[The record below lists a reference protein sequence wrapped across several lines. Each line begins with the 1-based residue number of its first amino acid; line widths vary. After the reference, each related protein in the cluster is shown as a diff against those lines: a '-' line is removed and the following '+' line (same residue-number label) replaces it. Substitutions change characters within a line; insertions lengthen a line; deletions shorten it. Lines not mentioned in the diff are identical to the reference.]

1 MTLQI
6 EYKKIDDLIPYI
18 KNSRTH
24 SPQQIQQLAASIKE
38 FGWTNPI
45 LLDGDNG
52 IIAGH
57 GRLAAARLLNQI
69 EVPTIQLNGL
79 NENQKRAYIIADN
92 KLALNAGWDIEFLNL
107 EIKDLQDAGFDLNL
121 MGFSAEELKEF
132 APNEDKIIEDMNIKD
147 ESRNLLMIECISEH
161 ELQNL
166 FEEMQERGF
175 ECKILN

>member
-57 GRLAAARLLNQI
+57 GRLAAARLLNQT

-79 NENQKRAYIIADN
+79 TENQKRAYIIADN

-132 APNEDKIIEDMNIKD
+132 APNEDKVIEDMDIKD

>member
-57 GRLAAARLLNQI
+57 GRLAAARLLNQF

-79 NENQKRAYIIADN
+79 TENQKRAYIIADN

-132 APNEDKIIEDMNIKD
+132 AHNEDKIIEDMDIKD

>member
-6 EYKKIDDLIPYI
+6 EYKKINDLIPYI

-132 APNEDKIIEDMNIKD
+132 APNEDKVIEDMDIKD

>member
-1 MTLQI
+1 
-6 EYKKIDDLIPYI
+6 
-18 KNSRTH
+18 
-24 SPQQIQQLAASIKE
+24 
-38 FGWTNPI
+38 

-132 APNEDKIIEDMNIKD
+132 APNEDKVIEDMDIKD